1 MLDVESKTN
10 VSESVIL
17 FCDLE
22 EVIYPM
28 FYRDRRKKSLVFHRL
43 FFLGRTEA
51 QPTDYSL
58 SVDCTPSNLLT
69 NFKAFL
75 LL

>member
-10 VSESVIL
+10 VSGSVIL

-22 EVIYPM
+22 EVMYPM
-28 FYRDRRKKSLVFHRL
+28 FYRDRRKKSLAFHRM
-43 FFLGRTEA
+43 FFWEEREA
-51 QPTDYSL
+51 QPTNYSL